1 MSKLLSGRTCVVTGA
16 AKGIGRAIA
25 ERFASEG
32 ARVLVFD
39 REKPAQFDSS
49 LVRVQLGS
57 VGSEDEL
64 TSALDAAV
72 EWGGRLD
79 VMVNNAGIQIE
90 RTIADTTTEEFDR
103 LVSVN
108 LRGTFIGVREA
119 AARMQREG
127 GGAIVNVG
135 SVLGV
140 TGDPLLGAY
149 SATKGGVVNLT
160 RAAAVTYGKQGI
172 RVNAVCPGAVAT
184 PLTTRTWD
192 LAPDPAAARRAMER
206 LYPMGRIVEAS
217 EVASAATFL
226 ASDMASGV
234 TGALLMVDC
243 GLTAANPEY
252 ALIGGLT

>member
-1 MSKLLSGRTCVVTGA
+1 MSDLLSERTCVVTGA
-16 AKGIGRAIA
+16 ANGIGRAIA

-32 ARVLVFD
+32 GRVLVFD
-39 REKPAQFDSS
+39 REQPEPFQSS
-49 LVRVQLGS
+49 LVRVEIGS
-57 VGSEDEL
+57 VENEEEL
-64 TSALDAAV
+64 VSALDTAL

-108 LRGTFIGVREA
+108 LRGAFIGVREA
-119 AARMQREG
+119 AARMQGPG

-192 LAPDPAAARRAMER
+192 LAPDPAAARREMER

>member
-1 MSKLLSGRTCVVTGA
+1 MSDLLSERTCVVTGA
-16 AKGIGRAIA
+16 ANGIGRAIA
-25 ERFASEG
+25 ERFASDG
-32 ARVLVFD
+32 ARVLAFD
-39 REKPAQFDSS
+39 RDQPASFDSS
-49 LVRVQLGS
+49 CIRVHLGS
-57 VGSEDEL
+57 VENESDL
-64 TSALDAAV
+64 VAALDAAV

-90 RTIADTTTEEFDR
+90 RTIADTTTEQFDQ
-103 LVSVN
+103 LVAVN
-108 LRGTFIGVREA
+108 LRGVFIGLREA
-119 AARMQREG
+119 AARMLQTG

-149 SATKGGVVNLT
+149 SATKGGVINLT
-160 RAAAVTYGKQGI
+160 RSAAVTYGKRGI
-172 RVNAVCPGAVAT
+172 RVNAVCPGAVVT

-192 LAPDPAAARRAMER
+192 LAPDPARARREMER

-217 EVASAATFL
+217 EVASAAAFL
-226 ASDMASGV
+226 ASDMASAV

-252 ALIGGLT
+252 ALIGELT

>member
-1 MSKLLSGRTCVVTGA
+1 VRDLLSGRTCVVTGA
-16 AKGIGRAIA
+16 ANGIGRTIA
-25 ERFASEG
+25 ERFVSEG

-39 REKPAQFDSS
+39 REKPAPFDSS
-49 LVRVQLGS
+49 QIRVQLGS
-57 VGSEDEL
+57 VENEAEL

-79 VMVNNAGIQIE
+79 VMVNNAAIQIE

-119 AARMQREG
+119 AARMQLTG

-160 RAAAVTYGKQGI
+160 RAAAVTYGRQGI

-192 LAPDPAAARRAMER
+192 LAPDPAAARREMER